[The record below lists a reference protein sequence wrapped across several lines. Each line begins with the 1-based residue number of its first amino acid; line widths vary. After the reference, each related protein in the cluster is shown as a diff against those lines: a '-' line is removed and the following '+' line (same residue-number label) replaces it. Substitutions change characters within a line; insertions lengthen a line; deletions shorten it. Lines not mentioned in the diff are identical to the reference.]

1 MSSRLRSQL
10 VWRTL
15 EPRPAVRGFMALAAE
30 SAQEEAT
37 FTVQVAPREQAIRL
51 LWIGAEVEH
60 ALMAQYLYAA
70 YTINLQQPEEAMR
83 QDVLRWRNTILAIAR
98 EEMGHL
104 ATVEN
109 LLTLIGGPLHFD
121 REDFPIVDPDL
132 WPFPFELEPLSKL
145 SLAKYVLAETPAEDV
160 LVKLGLKDEI
170 DAIKRS
176 LKVGGDVTVHRVG
189 LIYDKVNQLFTANP
203 MPQGPDVPP
212 YTDQNP
218 SIATIDIQESTEK
231 YQVTP
236 AAWGLG
242 YGDLLIETAHD
253 RASAQTAINL
263 VSEQGEGSS
272 APSDLDSSHFGRFL
286 KIYREFPDSN
296 SWKPSH
302 HVAANPTTKPGN
314 NDPTRTI
321 DGDAC
326 NWAELSN
333 LRYHMLLLYLHHSF
347 LIEAPSSGPSRS
359 PRGSL
364 ISWTFGEM
372 YNLRS
377 LSEILMG
384 MPLQPGSELMAGPPF
399 EMPYTLTLPAREADR
414 WRTHRDLL
422 NASITLVG
430 RMLEHERQ
438 QDLEHKP
445 NRSKY
450 LQALLTSDTTTLEQV
465 NALVGA

>member
-1 MSSRLRSQL
+1 MA
-10 VWRTL
+10 
-15 EPRPAVRGFMALAAE
+15 PAAVP
-30 SAQEEAT
+30 AQEEAK

-83 QDVLRWRNTILAIAR
+83 QDVLRWRKTILEIAR

-145 SLAKYVLAETPAEDV
+145 SLAKYVLAETPSEDV

-170 DAIKRS
+170 DAIKRT
-176 LKVGGDVTVHRVG
+176 LEVGGDLTVHRVG
-189 LIYDKVNQLFTANP
+189 LIYDKVNQLFSPNP
-203 MPQGPDVPP
+203 MPQGPPVPP

-218 SIATIDIQESTEK
+218 SIATVDIQESTEK

-253 RASAQTAINL
+253 RSSAQTAIQM

-272 APSDLDSSHFGRFL
+272 APADLDSSHFGKFL
-286 KIYREFPDSN
+286 KIYREFPDAN

-302 HVAANPTTKPGN
+302 NVAINPTTKPAIT
-314 NDPTRTI
+314 DPARSI

-326 NWAELSN
+326 AWAELSN

-347 LIEAPSSGPSRS
+347 LIEAPSRGLPRS

-377 LSEILMG
+377 LSEILMS
-384 MPLQPGSELMAGPPF
+384 MPLQPGSELKAGPPF
-399 EMPYTLTLPAREADR
+399 EMPYTIALPAREADR

-422 NASITLVG
+422 MASIALIETTLTHQPA
-430 RMLEHERQ
+430 RTA
-438 QDLEHKP
+438 
-445 NRSKY
+445 Y
-450 LQALLTSDTTTLEQV
+450 LQALLTSDKTTLEQI